1 MAKLFISFEHQNL
14 RWGGARWLFRRRER
28 MRFEWL
34 ALLAF
39 RRLTLPGEQAWVP
52 IADIARLPTWAGKSR
67 RHITT
72 NLGRYLQAFEKNRL
86 SLVKAETRW
95 GGPYCLLVGPLSI
108 EFDIPLPEVRKRLR
122 LGAGHAVSE
131 RTELFRF
138 TFSYARS
145 QWLIFRGR
153 LMHGAKQKDGRRNDG
168 ETAYRCLLA
177 LARRTSLS
185 PQLRLVARLG
195 AVQVRFRIGQFGL
208 ARKMLL
214 DNARLL
220 RRVRDRGLKAQFYT
234 ALAWSYQR
242 ASSGVASDRAVESAI
257 STATAYA
264 ETSGDRIALGLV
276 AHRTGGYL
284 TKKGLHLEAVNH
296 LLQALEA
303 NLIAGNYEMVQAS
316 CGNIGSVIHR
326 LGRAYYAEAR
336 CWLLLGIAIARW
348 MKIGRDDAH
357 GEMILA
363 KIYIEENKP
372 GKAYWLLKRAEN
384 IAERASNHVNLGDIQ
399 MVWGFWHQRFGSRT
413 DERNTLA
420 RAIRTF
426 RGIKE
431 FDHRQKER
439 YIAKQFPEVRP
450 AVLARV

>member
-1 MAKLFISFEHQNL
+1 MAKLLISFEHQNV
-14 RWGGARWLFRRRER
+14 RWGTAGWLFRRRER

-39 RRLTLPGEQAWVP
+39 RRLTLPGEQAWVQ
-52 IADIARLPTWAGKSR
+52 IADIARLPRWAGKSK

-72 NLGRYLQAFEKNRL
+72 NLGRYLQVFEKNGL
-86 SLVKAETRW
+86 ALVMAETRW
-95 GGPYCLLVGPLSI
+95 GGPYRFLADPLSI
-108 EFDIPLPEVRKRLR
+108 EFDIPLAKVRQRLR
-122 LGAGHAVSE
+122 LGTGHAVLE
-131 RTELFRF
+131 RKELFRF

-145 QWLIFRGR
+145 QWLIFRGK
-153 LMHGAKQKDGRRNDG
+153 LMHGAKQKDGRRGDG

-177 LARRTSLS
+177 LARRASLS
-185 PQLRLVARLG
+185 PHLRLVARLG
-195 AVQVRFRIGQFGL
+195 AVQLRFRIGQFGL

-220 RRVRDRGLKAQFYT
+220 RRVRDRGLKAQFYA

-242 ASSGVASDRAVESAI
+242 ASSGVASDRAVKSSI
-257 STATAYA
+257 STASAYA
-264 ETSGDRIALGLV
+264 ETSGDRIALGLI

-284 TKKGLHLEAVNH
+284 TKKGLHVEAVNH
-296 LLQALEA
+296 LVQALEA

-326 LGRAYYAEAR
+326 LGPAYYAEAR

-363 KIYIEENKP
+363 KIYIEEDKRR
-372 GKAYWLLKRAEN
+372 KAYWLLKRAER
-384 IAERASNHVNLGDIQ
+384 IAERASNQVNLGDIQ
-399 MVWGFWHQRFGSRT
+399 MVWGFWYQRFGSRT
-413 DERNTLA
+413 DERNTLV
-420 RAIRTF
+420 RAIRRF

-439 YIAKQFPEVRP
+439 YIAHEFPEVWP
-450 AVLARV
+450 AVVARL

>member
-1 MAKLFISFEHQNL
+1 MAKLLISFEHQNV
-14 RWGGARWLFRRRER
+14 RWGTAGWLFRRRER

-39 RRLTLPGEQAWVP
+39 RRLNPSGEQAWVQ
-52 IADIARLPTWAGKSR
+52 IADIARLPTWAGKSK

-72 NLGRYLQAFEKNRL
+72 NLGRYLQGFEKNGL
-86 SLVKAETRW
+86 ALVTAETRW
-95 GGPYCLLVGPLSI
+95 GGPYRLLANPLSI
-108 EFDIPLPEVRKRLR
+108 EFDVPLPEVRQRLR
-122 LGAGHAVSE
+122 LAPGHAALE
-131 RTELFRF
+131 RKELLRF
-138 TFSYARS
+138 AFSYARS

-153 LMHGAKQKDGRRNDG
+153 LMHGAQQKDRGGNDG
-168 ETAYRCLLA
+168 ETAYRILLA

-195 AVQVRFRIGQFGL
+195 AVQLRFRIGQFGL

-242 ASSGVASDRAVESAI
+242 AASGVASDRAVESAI
-257 STATAYA
+257 STASAYA
-264 ETSGDRIALGLV
+264 ETSGDRIALGLI
-276 AHRTGGYL
+276 AHRTGGYF
-284 TKKGLHLEAVNH
+284 TKKGLHMEAVNH
-296 LLQALEA
+296 LVQALEA
-303 NLIAGNYEMVQAS
+303 NLIAGNHEMVQAT

-326 LGRAYYAEAR
+326 LGPTYYTEAR
-336 CWLLLGIAIARW
+336 YWILLAIAIARW
-348 MKIGRDDAH
+348 MKIGYDDAH

-363 KIYIEENKP
+363 KIYIEQGK
-372 GKAYWLLKRAEN
+372 GQKAYWLLKRAER
-384 IAERASNHVNLGDIQ
+384 IAEQANNHVNLGDIQ
-399 MVWGFWHQRFGSRT
+399 MVWGFWHQRFGDRT
-413 DERNTLA
+413 DLRNTLV

-439 YIAKQFPEVRP
+439 YIARKFAEVWP
-450 AVLARV
+450 AVLARL